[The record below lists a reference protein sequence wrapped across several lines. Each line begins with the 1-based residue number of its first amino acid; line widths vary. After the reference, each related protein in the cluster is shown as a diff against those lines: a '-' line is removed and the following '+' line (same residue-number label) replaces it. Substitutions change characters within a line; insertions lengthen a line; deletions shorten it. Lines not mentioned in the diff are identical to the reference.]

1 MGIGERLDRAKR
13 IGAFALACGLLGGA
27 AGVVAVRAAGSETAA
42 VASVLV
48 PIEPVRVLDSRNGTG
63 TTAGRLSGTRLVTF
77 DGIAGKPATA
87 TAVTLN
93 VTVTNASAAGF
104 LTVTPAG
111 SSAGVSSVNFVP
123 GQDVANQVTVVLAPN
138 GAVDVTFP
146 DGVAADLIVDVFGF
160 YVPATTGPAAPG
172 PAGPAGPPGP
182 QGPAGEGAPPPV
194 AAFASVHR
202 PLETFEITDRVG
214 GTPVPMPEQAAVEK
228 FDLSDPTKMI
238 PLVSGAYQVEY
249 CLQAAAPT
257 LGAVIKF
264 HVNGTEL
271 PVLRNADAIGIS
283 EQEWCSKA
291 IIRLHAHD
299 VMELRVETVD
309 GVVLGDA
316 PGQNWLIATRVG
328 D

>member
-1 MGIGERLDRAKR
+1 MGIGQRLDRAKR
-13 IGAFALACGLLGGA
+13 IGAFALACSALGGG

-42 VASVLV
+42 VASMLV

-63 TTAGRLSGTRLVTF
+63 TSAGPVSGTRVVTF

-111 SSAGVSSVNFVP
+111 STAGVSSVNFVP
-123 GQDVANQVTVVLAPN
+123 GQDVANQVTVVLAPD

-172 PAGPAGPPGP
+172 PAGPAGPPGL
-182 QGPAGEGAPPPV
+182 QGPAGPPPV

-202 PLETFEITDRVG
+202 PLQTFEITDRVG
-214 GTPVPMPEQAAVEK
+214 GTPIPMPEQAAVEG
-228 FDLSDPTKMI
+228 FDLSDPTKMV

-249 CLQAAAPT
+249 CLHAASAAV
-257 LGAVIKF
+257 GAVFKF
-264 HVNGTEL
+264 YVNGTEL
-271 PVLRNADAIGIS
+271 RVLRNADAIGIS

-291 IIRLHAHD
+291 IIRVRAHD
-299 VMELRVETVD
+299 VMELRAETVD